1 MEAKCLKDERG
12 RDMGLGNENP
22 ESLNN
27 FKLLLPKSEHKI
39 APNQKSRLPK
49 WHSGKDLTCQWRRH
63 KRCGFNPSVR
73 MMPWSRKWQPAPVC
87 LTGKFNEQRS
97 LVGYGPWDQEKSD
110 ATKPPHTQNYIK

>member
-1 MEAKCLKDERG
+1 
-12 RDMGLGNENP
+12 
-22 ESLNN
+22 
-27 FKLLLPKSEHKI
+27 LLLLLKG
-39 APNQKSRLPK
+39 LPK

-110 ATKPPHTQNYIK
+110 ATKPPHTLLLKYETLIYYL